1 MVSFF
6 SLSILLN
13 VILSLLIWFI
23 LKDSLIK
30 TKCKDLILYNK
41 ILLSNVIKEVKSGDL
56 LLFSN
61 YKYKVVSRTL
71 GNPSFG
77 HLGMVMMKDGI
88 PYSIELVYN
97 DIIFPGQP
105 KQRNV
110 IINKLED
117 RINAYSGYIFH
128 SKLVNDLNDMQKIK
142 LIELSKQHVTYN
154 LSNQCGS
161 YIANL
166 IEELGIAENIYTK
179 KFWKIHNNIINLTK
193 NNVYSHPI
201 QIISDNLLINSI
213 HDNKMINFCKNVV

>member
-13 VILSLLIWFI
+13 IILLLLIWFI
-23 LKDSLIK
+23 IKDSFND

-41 ILLSNVIKEVKSGDL
+41 ILLSNVLKDVKSGDL

-61 YKYKVVSRTL
+61 YKYKVVSRTF
-71 GNPSFG
+71 GNPSFS
-77 HLGMVMMKDGI
+77 HIGMVMMKDGI

-97 DIIFPGQP
+97 DIIFPGKP

-128 SKLVNDLNDMQKIK
+128 SKLLKELTDTQKIK
-142 LIELSKQHVTYN
+142 LLELSKKHVIYN
-154 LSNQCGS
+154 LSNQCGT
-161 YIANL
+161 YIANI
-166 IEELGIAENIYTK
+166 IEALGIAKDIYTK
-179 KFWKIHNNIINLTK
+179 KLWKIHNNIINLTK
-193 NNVYSHPI
+193 NNTYSHPI
-201 QIISDNLLINSI
+201 QIISDNLLISSI
-213 HDNKMINFCKNVV
+213 YDNKIIDF